1 MTDAQLGSD
10 VLLGA
15 DGADLRTTAADDL
28 TPISGADVVRQD
40 LAEALRTPLG
50 SLPWD
55 PGAGSTLLQM
65 LSGVTAAPGAVEG
78 ELRRVALRDPR
89 IDAASIAIRPPAA
102 IEQPWRVT
110 FTVLGS
116 TDAVALSFDPQ
127 EVLFSG

>member
-1 MTDAQLGSD
+1 MTDAHLGSD
-10 VLLGA
+10 VLLDA

-28 TPISGADVVRQD
+28 APISGADVVRQD

-89 IDAASIAIRPPAA
+89 IDAATIAIRPPDA
-102 IEQPWRVT
+102 IDQPWRMT

-116 TDAVALSFDPQ
+116 ADTVALSFDPHSLAN
-127 EVLFSG
+127 V

>member
-1 MTDAQLGSD
+1 MTDPQLGSD
-10 VLLGA
+10 VLLDD
-15 DGADLRTTAADDL
+15 DGADLRTSAADDL
-28 TPISGADVVRQD
+28 LPITGADVVRQD

-55 PGAGSTLLQM
+55 PGAGSTLVQM

-89 IDAASIAIRPPAA
+89 IDAASIAIQPPPA
-102 IEQPWRVT
+102 IDQPWRMS

-116 TDAVALSFDPQ
+116 TDTIDLSFDPQ
-127 EVLFSG
+127 SLANV